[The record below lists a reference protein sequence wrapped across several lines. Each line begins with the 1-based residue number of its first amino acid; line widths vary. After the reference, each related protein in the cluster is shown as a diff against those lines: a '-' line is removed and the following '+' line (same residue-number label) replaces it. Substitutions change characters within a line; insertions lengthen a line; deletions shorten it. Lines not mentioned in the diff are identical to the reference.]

1 MKFKKHLAA
10 LVAAVMTISML
21 ATSASAAITIAAP
34 EKTEI
39 EFTSGDRG
47 TPESTG
53 IFGANGKVEDKSTLP
68 TWELSDGVLIIRGSG
83 EVYFPRTTS
92 PFLDNDYIETVIIE
106 DGITH
111 LSGRLFHGNDNL
123 ENLISLGSY
132 SPNGSAYKCP
142 NLKNIVVGANLTK
155 DRAYLYNQLS
165 ISLKPSGEAYKTNPI
180 IVFRGETKSVSAI
193 PMDYNLAVSQA
204 ADIIANM
211 NLPEHAL
218 NLLPV
223 ELRKANSLN
232 NNTEAKPLVT
242 ATTSSWAKD
251 TINQAAQQGFIPANT
266 LGVDY
271 TRNITRAQFAAI
283 AVRVYEQIT
292 GDIIAYP
299 SADFKDSKGNIAVA
313 KAYTL
318 GILTGY
324 NNSRNQAEVN
334 IGPNDMIT
342 REQAAVM
349 LVRLAK
355 RLDWTPPLYGG
366 ALPFEEKIEGWA
378 YYGVSVA
385 YRYGIMNGISA
396 TSFGTKNP
404 FTIEQSIVTMV
415 RLADKVS

>member
-10 LVAAVMTISML
+10 LVAAVMTVSVL
-21 ATSASAAITIAAP
+21 ATSASAAITIHGGH
-34 EKTEI
+34 KTEI
-39 EFTSGDRG
+39 EFTSGDRS

-53 IFGANGKVEDKSTLP
+53 IFGYNDKVDDKSTLP

-83 EVYFPRTTS
+83 GVYFPRTTS
-92 PFLDNDYIETVIIE
+92 PFLDNDYIETVIVE
-106 DGITH
+106 DGITY
-111 LSGRLFHGNDNL
+111 LSPELFHGNDNL
-123 ENLISLGSY
+123 KNLISLGSY
-132 SPNGSAYKCP
+132 APNHSAYECP
-142 NLKNIVVGANLTK
+142 NLKNIIIGANLTK
-155 DRAYLYNQLS
+155 DRAYLFNQLD
-165 ISLKPSGEAYKTNPI
+165 ISLKTSGEAYKTNPV
-180 IVFRGETKSVSAI
+180 IVFRDETKEIDAI
-193 PMDYNLAVSQA
+193 PMDYDLAVNQA

-211 NLPEHAL
+211 NLP
-218 NLLPV
+218 NLVWDILPN
-223 ELRKANSLN
+223 ELRNGGN
-232 NNTEAKPLVT
+232 QNPTETAVNAKVST
-242 ATTSSWAKD
+242 WAQD
-251 TINQAAQQGFIPANT
+251 TVNQAAQRGFIPAGT
-266 LGVDY
+266 LGDDY
-271 TRNITRAQFAAI
+271 TQNITRAQFSAI
-283 AVRVYEQIT
+283 AVQVYEQIT

-324 NNSRNQAEVN
+324 NNSRDQAEVN

-349 LVRLAK
+349 LVRLAE
-355 RLDWTPPLYGG
+355 RLDWTPPLAGG

-378 YYGVSVA
+378 SYGVSVA

>member
-21 ATSASAAITIAAP
+21 ATSASAAITIHGGP
-34 EKTEI
+34 QKTEI

-53 IFGANGKVEDKSTLP
+53 IFGANGKVNDKSTLP
-68 TWELSDGVLIIRGSG
+68 TWELSDGVLIIKGSG
-83 EVYFPRTTS
+83 EVYFPRTAS
-92 PFLDNDYIETVIIE
+92 PFLNNDYIETVIIE
-106 DGITH
+106 DGITY
-111 LSGRLFHGNDNL
+111 LSPELFHDNDNL
-123 ENLISLGSY
+123 ENLISLGTY
-132 SPNGSAYKCP
+132 APTNSAYECP
-142 NLKNIVVGANLTK
+142 NLKNIIIGANLSQK
-155 DRAYLYNQLS
+155 GAYLYDQLD
-165 ISLKPSGEAYKTNPI
+165 ISLKTSGEAYKTNPV
-180 IVFRGETKSVSAI
+180 IVFRTNLSSVNAI
-193 PMDYNLAVSQA
+193 PMDYDLAVNQA
-204 ADIIANM
+204 ADMIANM
-211 NLPEHAL
+211 NLPDL
-218 NLLPV
+218 VWDILPD
-223 ELRKANSLN
+223 ELHKTSGNQNPIELATNANI
-232 NNTEAKPLVT
+232 
-242 ATTSSWAKD
+242 SSWAQD

-283 AVRVYEQIT
+283 AVQVYEQIT

-299 SADFKDSKGNIAVA
+299 SANFKDSKGNIAVA
-313 KAYTL
+313 KAHTL

-324 NNSRNQAEVN
+324 NNSRDQAEVN

-349 LVRLAK
+349 LVRLAE
-355 RLDWTPPLYGG
+355 RLDWTPPLAGG

-378 YYGVSVA
+378 SYGVSVA

-404 FTIEQSIVTMV
+404 FTIEQSLVTMV

>member
-1 MKFKKHLAA
+1 MRIRKHLAA

-21 ATSASAAITIAAP
+21 ATSASAAITIHGGH
-34 EKTEI
+34 KTEI

-53 IFGANGKVEDKSTLP
+53 IFGANGKVDDKSTLP

-83 EVYFPRTTS
+83 GVYFPRTTS

-106 DGITH
+106 DGITF
-111 LSGRLFHGNDNL
+111 LSGGLFHGNDNL

-132 SPNGSAYKCP
+132 APNNAAYECP
-142 NLKNIVVGANLTK
+142 NLKNIVIGANLTQK
-155 DRAYLYNQLS
+155 GAYLYNQLD
-165 ISLKPSGEAYKTNPI
+165 ISLKTSGEAYKTNPVI
-180 IVFRGETKSVSAI
+180 FFRGETKEFDVI

-204 ADIIANM
+204 ADIITNM
-211 NLPEHAL
+211 NLPDL
-218 NLLPV
+218 VWDILPD
-223 ELRKANSLN
+223 ELHKTSGNQNPIELATN
-232 NNTEAKPLVT
+232 

-283 AVRVYEQIT
+283 AVQVYEQIT

-324 NNSRNQAEVN
+324 NNSRDQAEVN

-349 LVRLAK
+349 LVRLAE
-355 RLDWTPPLYGG
+355 RLDWTPPLAGG

-378 YYGVSVA
+378 SYGVSVA

-415 RLADKVS
+415 RISELVG

>member
-10 LVAAVMTISML
+10 LLAAAFSISMM
-21 ATSASAAITIAAP
+21 ATSASAAVIISAGY
-34 EKTEI
+34 KTEI

-53 IFGANGKVEDKSTLP
+53 IFGYNDKVDDKSTLP

-83 EVYFPRTTS
+83 GVYFPRTTS
-92 PFLDNDYIETVIIE
+92 PFLNNDYIETVIIE
-106 DGITH
+106 DGITF
-111 LSGRLFHGNDNL
+111 LSGGLFHGNNNL
-123 ENLISLGSY
+123 ENLISMGTY
-132 SPNGSAYKCP
+132 APNGSAYECP
-142 NLKNIVVGANLTK
+142 NLKNIIIGANLSQK
-155 DRAYLYNQLS
+155 NAYLFDQLN
-165 ISLKPSGEAYKTNPI
+165 ISSKPNGEAYKTNPVI
-180 IVFRGETKSVSAI
+180 FFKTNETSTGVS
-193 PMDYNLAVSQA
+193 PMDYNLAVNQA
-204 ADIIANM
+204 ADIIAAM
-211 NLPEHAL
+211 NLP
-218 NLLPV
+218 NLVWDILPD
-223 ELRKANSLN
+223 ELHKTTGNQNPTELATNANI
-232 NNTEAKPLVT
+232 
-242 ATTSSWAKD
+242 SSWAQD

-266 LGVDY
+266 LGIDY
-271 TRNITRAQFAAI
+271 TRNITRSQFAAI

-324 NNSRNQAEVN
+324 NNSRDQAEVN

-349 LVRLAK
+349 LVRLAE
-355 RLDWTPPLYGG
+355 RLDWTPPLAGG

-378 YYGVSVA
+378 SYGVSVA

-404 FTIEQSIVTMV
+404 FTIEQSLVTMV
-415 RLADKVS
+415 RLSELVG